1 MHSSNYDKL
10 HSRNLSNA
18 NWLSLIFYMIILNI
32 ISGETIN
39 STNDAI
45 LRFIIPLLLLVFGVV
60 NAFLLYIFGDN
71 LETVFIPI
79 FENNT
84 FFNSIV

>member
-1 MHSSNYDKL
+1 MQTG
-10 HSRNLSNA
+10 
-18 NWLSLIFYMIILNI
+18 LSLIFYMIILNI